1 MRRPERQRRET
12 SPEAISASDLGA
24 AALPVLPRIAS
35 ALDYPTRP
43 VHIIV
48 GFPAGG
54 ASDIP
59 ARVIGQWLSERLGP
73 PFVVEN
79 PSGAA
84 GRIPPDTAAPPPPD
98 ASPPLLTPP
107 PPP

>member
-1 MRRPERQRRET
+1 MKLPR
-12 SPEAISASDLGA
+12 SKFLHLAAGA

-43 VHIIV
+43 VRIIV

-59 ARVIGQWLSERLGP
+59 ARLIGQHAR
-73 PFVVEN
+73 
-79 PSGAA
+79 
-84 GRIPPDTAAPPPPD
+84 
-98 ASPPLLTPP
+98 
-107 PPP
+107 

>member
-59 ARVIGQWLSERLGP
+59 ARVIGQWLSERLRP
-73 PFVVEN
+73 PLVLEN
-79 PSGAA
+79 PSGAPR
-84 GRIPPDTAAPPPPD
+84 RIATEAVAPGGPGG
-98 ASPPLLTPP
+98 
-107 PPP
+107 